1 MSPSSGNGG
10 EKLKKIGL
18 LVATMLLLAFT
29 VAAVPT
35 VAEQSWEVNPTD
47 YSQEILNDTEQ
58 DELIDLVVFA
68 FTIGIIMTILGFAMG
83 IMFQR
88 RGR

>member
-1 MSPSSGNGG
+1 M
-10 EKLKKIGL
+10 EKIALLVVVML
-18 LVATMLLLAFT
+18 LVAFT
-29 VAAVPT
+29 AAAVPT
-35 VAEQSWEVNPTD
+35 VAEQSWEISDVPDLSKN
-47 YSQEILNDTEQ
+47 EILNDTEQ

>member
-1 MSPSSGNGG
+1 M
-10 EKLKKIGL
+10 EKIGL
-18 LVATMLLLAFT
+18 LVVVMLVMAFT

-35 VAEQSWEVNPTD
+35 VAEQTWDVTD
-47 YSQEILNDTEQ
+47 LPDLATNEILNDTEQ

-88 RGR
+88 RR

>member
-1 MSPSSGNGG
+1 MF
-10 EKLKKIGL
+10 
-18 LVATMLLLAFT
+18 LLAFT
-29 VAAVPT
+29 VASVPT
-35 VAEQSWEVNPTD
+35 VAEQTWEVNPTD
-47 YSQEILNDTEQ
+47 YSQEILNDSEQ